1 MKNRIQTA
9 LLALTVCACVARA
22 EERQTIYTA
31 AILPFQERGM
41 GAKGYGEKVADLLF
55 ASLAS
60 DPHIWLVE
68 RAELDKALAE
78 QEIGAAGMADAESA
92 ARIGKLTGAKLF
104 ITGSVIDA
112 EPHLHIVAKV
122 ISTESGRVAGESVKG
137 RFSDSIDSLA
147 GGLAAAISR
156 LVVERGSELVPK
168 MAEGSDRLG
177 AIRQALGD
185 RPRPRLKIRID
196 EHHIGQGAPDP
207 AAETEFAML
216 AREAGFPVVG
226 PASAETADI
235 VVQGEA
241 FSELAMRR
249 GNLVSVKA
257 RVEIKALDRAGG
269 EVIAADRQTGV
280 AVDLAE
286 HIAGKAA
293 LQEAAAILAERLLP
307 RLAADGP

>member
-1 MKNRIQTA
+1 MRLRIQWV
-9 LLALTVCACVARA
+9 LLALIACACTTRA
-22 EERQTIYTA
+22 EEKQTIYAA

-68 RAELDKALAE
+68 RADLDKALAE

-112 EPHLHIVAKV
+112 EPNLHLVAKV

-147 GGLAAAISR
+147 GSLAAAISR
-156 LVVERGSELVPK
+156 VVAERGRELVPSV
-168 MAEGSDRLG
+168 AEAPDRLA
-177 AIRQALGD
+177 AIKQALGD
-185 RPRPRLKIRID
+185 RPRPRLEVRIV
-196 EHHIGQGAPDP
+196 ERHIGQGAPDP
-207 AAETEFAML
+207 AAETEFIKL

-226 PASAETADI
+226 PNSTEKADI

-257 RVEIKALDRAGG
+257 RVEIKATDRAGG
-269 EVIAADRQTGV
+269 DLIATDRQTGV

-293 LQEAAAILAERLLP
+293 LQEAAAMLAERLLP
-307 RLAADGP
+307 RLAADSP